1 MDGAPIID
9 EAAVGPADLTVAP
22 ASALRSLSAFIRR
35 QYEAH
40 RTIIRFAIVGSFGYL
55 IYSGLLILL
64 YDLHAL
70 PFLPEMKR
78 DVDLL
83 LFTYDDSLLLIT
95 TLIGTEASILGV
107 FAGHSLWT
115 FADLPVAKKPLWL
128 RFVEFQLKALVPTLG
143 ILTVVVNGLAVGFG
157 IHHTLAVP
165 AGFAA
170 SFMWNWLWDSRIIW
184 RRNRSAERE
193 SRV

>member
-1 MDGAPIID
+1 VDGAPITD
-9 EAAVGPADLTVAP
+9 DPAVGPADLTAAP
-22 ASALRSLSAFIRR
+22 RSALTKLPAFIRR

-40 RTIIRFAIVGSFGYL
+40 RTIIRFALVGSFGYV
-55 IYSGLLILL
+55 IYSGLLFLL

-70 PFLPEMKR
+70 PFLPEKKR

-115 FADLPVAKKPLWL
+115 FAGLQVTEKPLWL
-128 RFVEFQLKALVPTLG
+128 RFAEFQLKALVPTLG

-184 RRNRSAERE
+184 RGNRSVERE
-193 SRV
+193 SRT

>member
-9 EAAVGPADLTVAP
+9 EVAVGLADLTVAP
-22 ASALRSLSAFIRR
+22 ASALTNLSTFIRR
-35 QYEAH
+35 QYESH
-40 RTIIRFAIVGSFGYL
+40 RTIIRFAVVGSFGYV
-55 IYSGLLILL
+55 IYSGLLFLL

-70 PFLPEMKR
+70 PFLPEKKR
-78 DVDLL
+78 EVDLL
-83 LFTYDDSLLLIT
+83 LFTYNDSLLLIT

-115 FADLPVAKKPLWL
+115 FAGLPVAEKRLWL

-193 SRV
+193 SKV